1 MEFLDYRD
9 EVEHIVERKTGKPAQ
24 LDLERLF
31 DAYLND
37 VKPIDFVKSSNSL
50 NESSDDKFV
59 KYYKKVV
66 RNIGHCGFNVIKM
79 PRELMESIS
88 GFYTDGYNALVTANY
103 CVEQLKKNTIKAD
116 DTKSDT
122 TAIKNRMLML
132 VHNIDNCA
140 LKDIE
145 SGRDGTFAILKIK
158 LFDMRNELNTDIKG
172 YIRQLHKYF
181 VPYVRQNIDNDT
193 RIDILG
199 YSINQRS
206 VYITVKLKVDM
217 LDDTAFSAKETASI
231 IEMYIQIFRMFA
243 EQYQNVV

>member
-1 MEFLDYRD
+1 
-9 EVEHIVERKTGKPAQ
+9 
-24 LDLERLF
+24 
-31 DAYLND
+31 
-37 VKPIDFVKSSNSL
+37 
-50 NESSDDKFV
+50 
-59 KYYKKVV
+59 
-66 RNIGHCGFNVIKM
+66 
-79 PRELMESIS
+79 MESIS

-140 LKDIE
+140 LKDVE
-145 SGRDGTFAILKIK
+145 NNRDGTFAILKIK

-231 IEMYIQIFRMFA
+231 IEMYIQTFRMFA